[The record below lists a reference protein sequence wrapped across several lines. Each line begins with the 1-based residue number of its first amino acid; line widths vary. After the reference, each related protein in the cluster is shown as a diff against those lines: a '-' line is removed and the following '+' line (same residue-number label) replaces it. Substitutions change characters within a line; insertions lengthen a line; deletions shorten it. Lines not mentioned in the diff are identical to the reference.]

1 MKERIRQ
8 ACRILFYVDE
18 LFLNAFSVDK
28 KIKKE
33 YI

>member
-1 MKERIRQ
+1 MKEEYGKHVVFF
-8 ACRILFYVDE
+8 FYGDQ